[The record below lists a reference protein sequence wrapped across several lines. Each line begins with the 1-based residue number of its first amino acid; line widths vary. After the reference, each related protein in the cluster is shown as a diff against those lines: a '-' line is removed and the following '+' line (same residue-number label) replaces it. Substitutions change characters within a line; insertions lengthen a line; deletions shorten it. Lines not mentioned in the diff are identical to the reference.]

1 MINLIKAEF
10 YQLTIRRSPK
20 IWLLMSILLSVAMV
34 LLPYFLGEN
43 FDSQIIPSYLVV
55 STYAEFATAMAP
67 YLLLG
72 LTITTFNNDNKHRT
86 IVNTASV
93 GYSRLTIYFS
103 KSFVALAFAL
113 VFLLVSFLAFSIT
126 LQIFFPTNFS

>member
-72 LTITTFNNDNKHRT
+72 LTITTFNNDNKHNNY
-86 IVNTASV
+86 IK
-93 GYSRLTIYFS
+93 I
-103 KSFVALAFAL
+103 
-113 VFLLVSFLAFSIT
+113 
-126 LQIFFPTNFS
+126 IF